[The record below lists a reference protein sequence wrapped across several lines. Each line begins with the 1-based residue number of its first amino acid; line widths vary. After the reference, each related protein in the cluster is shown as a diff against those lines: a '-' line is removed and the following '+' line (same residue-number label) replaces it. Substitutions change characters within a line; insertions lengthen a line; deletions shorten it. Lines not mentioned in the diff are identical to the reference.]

1 MRELRSIA
9 TAALLLVASR
19 PIRAD
24 GSIPTAKLLE
34 MLGQSNPKLVQ
45 TLRDGFDLDKDAQG
59 GMVGRAVNPGL
70 AGTRIGPYTLHG
82 RLRQADKPVE
92 LVITLNTDI
101 VFSDGQGH
109 KTAKVSSATGVKETF
124 KNIQIET
131 AK

>member
-1 MRELRSIA
+1 MRRLFGIA
-9 TAALLLVASR
+9 AASLLLLAGR

-24 GSIPTAKLLE
+24 GSIPTAELLE
-34 MLGQSNPKLVQ
+34 MLSQSNPKLVQ

-59 GMVGRAVNPGL
+59 GIVGRAVNPGL

-82 RLRQADKPVE
+82 RLRKADKLVE

-101 VFSDGQGH
+101 VFADGQGH
-109 KTAKVSSATGVKETF
+109 KTGKVSLATGVKETF
-124 KNIQIET
+124 RNIQIET